1 MTRNDLNARVEVLKS
16 KIELDKNKL
25 AKIKAELM
33 AMSVSPTLP
42 QLIKLL
48 NALRT
53 IMEEIC
59 RKNNIMGVWSLRPT
73 LVTITYR

>member
-1 MTRNDLNARVEVLKS
+1 MTRNDLNTRVEVLKS

-33 AMSVSPTLP
+33 AMSTSPTLS

-53 IMEEIC
+53 IMEE
-59 RKNNIMGVWSLRPT
+59 V
-73 LVTITYR
+73 

>member
-1 MTRNDLNARVEVLKS
+1 MTRNDLNARVEVLKN
-16 KIELDKNKL
+16 KIELDKSKL

-33 AMSVSPTLP
+33 AMRASPTLS

-53 IMEEIC
+53 IMEE
-59 RKNNIMGVWSLRPT
+59 V
-73 LVTITYR
+73 

>member
-1 MTRNDLNARVEVLKS
+1 MTRNDLNVRVEVLKS
-16 KIELDKNKL
+16 KIELDKSKL

-33 AMSVSPTLP
+33 AMSASPTLP

-53 IMEEIC
+53 IMEEI
-59 RKNNIMGVWSLRPT
+59 
-73 LVTITYR
+73 

>member
-33 AMSVSPTLP
+33 AMSASPTLP

-53 IMEEIC
+53 IMEEI
-59 RKNNIMGVWSLRPT
+59 
-73 LVTITYR
+73 

>member
-1 MTRNDLNARVEVLKS
+1 MTRNDLNSRVEVLKS

-33 AMSVSPTLP
+33 AMSASPTLP

-53 IMEEIC
+53 IMEEI
-59 RKNNIMGVWSLRPT
+59 
-73 LVTITYR
+73 

>member
-1 MTRNDLNARVEVLKS
+1 MTRNDLNARVEVLKN

-25 AKIKAELM
+25 AKIKEELM
-33 AMSVSPTLP
+33 AMSASPTLS

-53 IMEEIC
+53 IMEE
-59 RKNNIMGVWSLRPT
+59 L
-73 LVTITYR
+73 

>member
-1 MTRNDLNARVEVLKS
+1 MTRNDLDSRVEALKY

-33 AMSVSPTLP
+33 AMSASPTLP

-53 IMEEIC
+53 IMEEI
-59 RKNNIMGVWSLRPT
+59 
-73 LVTITYR
+73 

>member
-1 MTRNDLNARVEVLKS
+1 MTRNDLNSRVEVLKN
-16 KIELDKNKL
+16 KIELDKSKL

-33 AMSVSPTLP
+33 AMSASPTLS

-53 IMEEIC
+53 IMEE
-59 RKNNIMGVWSLRPT
+59 V
-73 LVTITYR
+73 

>member
-1 MTRNDLNARVEVLKS
+1 MTRNDLNARVEVLKN

-25 AKIKAELM
+25 AKIKEELM
-33 AMSVSPTLP
+33 VMSASPTLS

-53 IMEEIC
+53 IMEDI
-59 RKNNIMGVWSLRPT
+59 
-73 LVTITYR
+73 

>member
-1 MTRNDLNARVEVLKS
+1 MTRNDLNARVEVLKN
-16 KIELDKNKL
+16 KIELDKSKL

-33 AMSVSPTLP
+33 AMSASPTLS

-53 IMEEIC
+53 IMEEI
-59 RKNNIMGVWSLRPT
+59 
-73 LVTITYR
+73 

>member
-1 MTRNDLNARVEVLKS
+1 MTRNDLNARVEVLKN
-16 KIELDKNKL
+16 KIELDKSKL

-33 AMSVSPTLP
+33 AMSASPTLP

-53 IMEEIC
+53 IMEE
-59 RKNNIMGVWSLRPT
+59 V
-73 LVTITYR
+73 

>member
-1 MTRNDLNARVEVLKS
+1 MTRNDLNSRVEVLKN
-16 KIELDKNKL
+16 KIELDKSKL

-33 AMSVSPTLP
+33 AMSASPTLS

-53 IMEEIC
+53 IMEVI
-59 RKNNIMGVWSLRPT
+59 
-73 LVTITYR
+73 

>member
-1 MTRNDLNARVEVLKS
+1 MTRNDLNARVEVLKN

-25 AKIKAELM
+25 AKIKEELM
-33 AMSVSPTLP
+33 TMSVSPTFS

-53 IMEEIC
+53 IMEDI
-59 RKNNIMGVWSLRPT
+59 
-73 LVTITYR
+73 

>member
-1 MTRNDLNARVEVLKS
+1 MTRNDLNARVEVLKN

-33 AMSVSPTLP
+33 AMSASPTLP

-53 IMEEIC
+53 IMEEI
-59 RKNNIMGVWSLRPT
+59 
-73 LVTITYR
+73 

>member
-1 MTRNDLNARVEVLKS
+1 MTRNDLNARVEVLKN

-25 AKIKAELM
+25 AKIKEELM
-33 AMSVSPTLP
+33 VMSVSPTFS

-53 IMEEIC
+53 IMEEI
-59 RKNNIMGVWSLRPT
+59 
-73 LVTITYR
+73 

>member
-1 MTRNDLNARVEVLKS
+1 MTRNDLNSRVEALKH

-33 AMSVSPTLP
+33 AMSTSPTLP

-53 IMEEIC
+53 IMEE
-59 RKNNIMGVWSLRPT
+59 V
-73 LVTITYR
+73 

>member
-1 MTRNDLNARVEVLKS
+1 MTRNDLNARVEVLKN

-25 AKIKAELM
+25 AKIKEELM
-33 AMSVSPTLP
+33 VMSVSPTFS

-53 IMEEIC
+53 IMEDI
-59 RKNNIMGVWSLRPT
+59 
-73 LVTITYR
+73 

>member
-1 MTRNDLNARVEVLKS
+1 MTRNDLNSRVEALKY

-33 AMSVSPTLP
+33 AMSASPTLP

-53 IMEEIC
+53 IMEE
-59 RKNNIMGVWSLRPT
+59 V
-73 LVTITYR
+73 

>member
-1 MTRNDLNARVEVLKS
+1 MTRNDLNSRVEALKY

-33 AMSVSPTLP
+33 AISASPTLP

-53 IMEEIC
+53 IMEEI
-59 RKNNIMGVWSLRPT
+59 
-73 LVTITYR
+73 

>member
-1 MTRNDLNARVEVLKS
+1 MTRNDLNSRVETLKY

-33 AMSVSPTLP
+33 AMSASPTLP

-53 IMEEIC
+53 IME
-59 RKNNIMGVWSLRPT
+59 V
-73 LVTITYR
+73 V

>member
-1 MTRNDLNARVEVLKS
+1 MTRNDLNARVEVLKN
-16 KIELDKNKL
+16 KIELDKSKL

-33 AMSVSPTLP
+33 VMSASPTLP

-53 IMEEIC
+53 IMEEI
-59 RKNNIMGVWSLRPT
+59 
-73 LVTITYR
+73 

>member
-1 MTRNDLNARVEVLKS
+1 MTRNDLNARVEVLKN
-16 KIELDKNKL
+16 KIELDKSKL

-33 AMSVSPTLP
+33 AMSASTTLP

-53 IMEEIC
+53 IMEEI
-59 RKNNIMGVWSLRPT
+59 
-73 LVTITYR
+73 

>member
-1 MTRNDLNARVEVLKS
+1 MTRNDLNARVEVLKY

-33 AMSVSPTLP
+33 AMSASPTLP

-53 IMEEIC
+53 IMEEI
-59 RKNNIMGVWSLRPT
+59 
-73 LVTITYR
+73 

>member
-1 MTRNDLNARVEVLKS
+1 MTRNDLNSRFEALKY

-33 AMSVSPTLP
+33 AMSASPTLP

-53 IMEEIC
+53 IMEEI
-59 RKNNIMGVWSLRPT
+59 
-73 LVTITYR
+73 

>member
-1 MTRNDLNARVEVLKS
+1 MTRNDLNSRVEALKY

-33 AMSVSPTLP
+33 AMSASPTP
-42 QLIKLL
+42 SQLIKLL

-53 IMEEIC
+53 IIEEI
-59 RKNNIMGVWSLRPT
+59 
-73 LVTITYR
+73 

>member
-1 MTRNDLNARVEVLKS
+1 MKRNDLNSRVEALKY

-33 AMSVSPTLP
+33 AMSASPTP
-42 QLIKLL
+42 SQLIKLL

-53 IMEEIC
+53 IMEEI
-59 RKNNIMGVWSLRPT
+59 
-73 LVTITYR
+73 

>member
-1 MTRNDLNARVEVLKS
+1 MTRNDLNSRVEALKQ

-33 AMSVSPTLP
+33 VMSASPTLP

-53 IMEEIC
+53 IMEE
-59 RKNNIMGVWSLRPT
+59 V
-73 LVTITYR
+73 

>member
-1 MTRNDLNARVEVLKS
+1 MTRNDLNSRVETLKY

-33 AMSVSPTLP
+33 AMSASSTLP

-53 IMEEIC
+53 IME
-59 RKNNIMGVWSLRPT
+59 V
-73 LVTITYR
+73 V

>member
-33 AMSVSPTLP
+33 AMSASPTLS
-42 QLIKLL
+42 QLIKLH
-48 NALRT
+48 NTLRT
-53 IMEEIC
+53 IMEE
-59 RKNNIMGVWSLRPT
+59 V
-73 LVTITYR
+73 